1 MLTRSCVQV
10 CSHEESCSD
19 QTWIIKLKIVALLQ
33 GPCDFETRASP
44 DSPYVVV
51 VRGRLAPHATCCVCC
66 LSRFSIAV
74 RRGVQSK
81 GPGDAKGITARREQ
95 AVRLPPT
102 LPPTVGLLFRDC
114 GNLAC
119 IAEGLRV

>member
-1 MLTRSCVQV
+1 MRAFVIAV
-10 CSHEESCSD
+10 CAAC
-19 QTWIIKLKIVALLQ
+19 
-33 GPCDFETRASP
+33 RASAL
-44 DSPYVVV
+44 PYD
-51 VRGRLAPHATCCVCC
+51 AVC
-66 LSRFSIAV
+66 
-74 RRGVQSK
+74 K